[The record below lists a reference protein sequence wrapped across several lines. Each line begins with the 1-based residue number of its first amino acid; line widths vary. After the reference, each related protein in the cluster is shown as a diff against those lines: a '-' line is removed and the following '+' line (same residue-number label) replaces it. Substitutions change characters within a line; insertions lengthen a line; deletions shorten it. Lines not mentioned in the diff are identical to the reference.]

1 MSSSLDDVLETILY
15 RYYQSFTAKIFIEE
29 TSQEDDLMLIF
40 NVTYEMKSQ
49 NRQYWGRELGMCW
62 QRIVTE
68 ICRQNCINFSPAVRD
83 GKDEL
88 CDLIV
93 GLDAIDT
100 KYRIGSGDAGT
111 LKKFRDYAT
120 RLQQLNYQPVLLILR
135 TDNLPA
141 AITAC
146 TRGGWNIYSGSNA
159 YQYLQQVTQFDL
171 QSWLQSRKG
180 RFTLS

>member
-88 CDLIV
+88 CDL
-93 GLDAIDT
+93 
-100 KYRIGSGDAGT
+100 
-111 LKKFRDYAT
+111 
-120 RLQQLNYQPVLLILR
+120 QQFPKL
-135 TDNLPA
+135 
-141 AITAC
+141 
-146 TRGGWNIYSGSNA
+146 
-159 YQYLQQVTQFDL
+159 
-171 QSWLQSRKG
+171 
-180 RFTLS
+180 

>member
-1 MSSSLDDVLETILY
+1 VLLLY
-15 RYYQSFTAKIFIEE
+15 
-29 TSQEDDLMLIF
+29 LI
-40 NVTYEMKSQ
+40 TTGS
-49 NRQYWGRELGMCW
+49 
-62 QRIVTE
+62 
-68 ICRQNCINFSPAVRD
+68 AV
-83 GKDEL
+83 
-88 CDLIV
+88 IV